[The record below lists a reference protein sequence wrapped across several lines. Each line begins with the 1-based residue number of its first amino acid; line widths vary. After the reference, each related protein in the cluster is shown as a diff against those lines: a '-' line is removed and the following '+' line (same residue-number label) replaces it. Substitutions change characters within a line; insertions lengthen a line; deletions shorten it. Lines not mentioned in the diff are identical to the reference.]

1 MKKII
6 FALFF
11 ALFVCASVTCVCA
24 TDYYGDSVANPDLNG
39 NNDIP
44 DQPDLNNKSLLA
56 PEFQVEHPCP
66 RPGGAIWTPN
76 DLLSIM

>member
-6 FALFF
+6 FALI
-11 ALFVCASVTCVCA
+11 L
-24 TDYYGDSVANPDLNG
+24 DLNG